1 MSHHYRRVS
10 SVFQNAI
17 EIRFTVSCREN
28 GFVAAEAPGAKVF
41 IPFVCCEIHTSQLPG
56 IYNRALDI
64 ELRQLAIALFTF
76 V

>member
-1 MSHHYRRVS
+1 
-10 SVFQNAI
+10 
-17 EIRFTVSCREN
+17 VSCREN